1 MSAISGEEDLKPP
14 ETGNE
19 AQSVVTRAYLNKD
32 TYFYNHPRP
41 LPQHTKCYN
50 PEPWL
55 LSPRTTVD
63 LLNAPEARSVMRID
77 AVVEDFLTDKGKGQ
91 RGESGNYRQDAG
103 REFSRFVDFL
113 ADALTESDDTHWIFA
128 IIP

>member
-1 MSAISGEEDLKPP
+1 MLTSIRTGSFTGSPALYHSESDGAKNQGQSTRERRSANR
-14 ETGNE
+14 T
-19 AQSVVTRAYLNKD
+19 ARRRVVG
-32 TYFYNHPRP
+32 
-41 LPQHTKCYN
+41 
-50 PEPWL
+50 
-55 LSPRTTVD
+55 V
-63 LLNAPEARSVMRID
+63 RIE
-77 AVVEDFLTDKGKGQ
+77 AVVEGFLTDKGKGQ